1 MSGIKYYAPLP
12 VVGLGLGVSS
22 VVYAVEG
29 VGVEVLLNKL
39 PNTAANSLK
48 ISNKQAAQYTKEA
61 VLLSNLVS
69 RFTEISTQGS
79 KFEIKTNI
87 LFKYLSFIDVFP
99 SIVTGI
105 AVACNDACG
114 KPFDR
119 RELYNFL
126 RSSLDY
132 EGGAV
137 FWNKI
142 ACCLIGGLVLGNNG
156 ESISSYRRISIPY
169 GFCSIGLFSKNSLKE
184 IDINSNHTEKTVVDA
199 LNLCFCLDRSDFT
212 GFDEVSSNSI
222 SKASILDDV
231 EQLFMNIVVDKGGG
245 YFLRPSSLSKRAMLV
260 MAKNDFIGTEVLAE
274 FDKKTKENSLAS
286 SYKTL
291 ILKHNLEGVYRL

>member
-245 YFLRPSSLSKRAMLV
+245 YFLRPSSLSKRGIVV
-260 MAKNDFIGTEVLAE
+260 MAKNDFVGTEVLAE

>member
-1 MSGIKYYAPLP
+1 MSGIKYHAPLP
-12 VVGLGLGVSS
+12 IVGLGLGVSS

-29 VGVEVLLNKL
+29 LGVEVLLNKL
-39 PNTAANSLK
+39 PNSSANSLT
-48 ISNKQAAQYTKEA
+48 ITNKEAAQHTEE
-61 VLLSNLVS
+61 VSLLNNLVN
-69 RFTEISTQGS
+69 RFTEISVQES
-79 KFEIKTNI
+79 KIEIKTNM
-87 LFKYLSFIDVFP
+87 LFKYLSFFDLFP
-99 SIVTGI
+99 SIITGV

-132 EGGAV
+132 NGDTV

-156 ESISSYRRISIPY
+156 ESISSYRRITIPY
-169 GFCSIGLFSKNSLKE
+169 GFCSIGLFSINSSKE
-184 IDINSNHTEKTVVDA
+184 IDTNLNNTEKTVVDA

-212 GFDEVSSNSI
+212 GFDEISLNSI

-231 EQLFMNIVVDKGGG
+231 EQLFMDIVVDKGGG
-245 YFLRPSSLSKRAMLV
+245 YFLRPSSLSKRALVV
-260 MAKNDFIGTEVLAE
+260 MAKNDFVGTEVLAE

>member
-1 MSGIKYYAPLP
+1 MSGIKYHAPLP
-12 VVGLGLGVSS
+12 IVGLGLGVSS

-29 VGVEVLLNKL
+29 LGVEVLLNKL
-39 PNTAANSLK
+39 PNSSANSLT
-48 ISNKQAAQYTKEA
+48 ITNKEAAQHTEE
-61 VLLSNLVS
+61 VSLLNNLVN
-69 RFTEISTQGS
+69 RFTEISVQEC
-79 KFEIKTNI
+79 KLEIKTNI
-87 LFKYLSFIDVFP
+87 LFKYLSFFYLFP
-99 SIVTGI
+99 SIITGV

-114 KPFDR
+114 KPFER
-119 RELYNFL
+119 RELFNFL

-132 EGGAV
+132 NGDNV

-156 ESISSYRRISIPY
+156 ESISSYRRITIPY
-169 GFCSIGLFSKNSLKE
+169 GFCSIGLFSINSSKE
-184 IDINSNHTEKTVVDA
+184 IGTNLNNTEKTVVDA

-212 GFDEVSSNSI
+212 GFDEISLNSI

-231 EQLFMNIVVDKGGG
+231 EQLFMDIVVDKGGG
-245 YFLRPSSLSKRAMLV
+245 YFLRPSSLSKRALVV
-260 MAKNDFIGTEVLAE
+260 MAKNDFVGTEVLAE
-274 FDKKTKENSLAS
+274 FDKKTKESSLAS

>member
-99 SIVTGI
+99 SIITGI

>member
-1 MSGIKYYAPLP
+1 MSGIKYHAPLP
-12 VVGLGLGVSS
+12 IVGLGLGVSS

-29 VGVEVLLNKL
+29 LGVEVLLNKL
-39 PNTAANSLK
+39 PNSSANSLT
-48 ISNKQAAQYTKEA
+48 IRNKEAAQHTEE
-61 VLLSNLVS
+61 VLLLTNLVN
-69 RFTEISTQGS
+69 RFTEISVQAS
-79 KFEIKTNI
+79 RVEIITNI

-99 SIVTGI
+99 SIITGV

-114 KPFDR
+114 KPFNR

-126 RSSLDY
+126 RSSFAYNGD
-132 EGGAV
+132 AI

-142 ACCLIGGLVLGNNG
+142 ACCLIGGLVLGDNG
-156 ESISSYRRISIPY
+156 DSISNYRRISIPY
-169 GFCSIGLFSKNSLKE
+169 GFCSIGLFSNNSLNK
-184 IDINSNHTEKTVVDA
+184 IDINLNITEKTVVDA
-199 LNLCFCLDRSDFT
+199 LNFCFCLDRSDFT
-212 GFDEVSSNSI
+212 GFDEISSNSI

-245 YFLRPSSLSKRAMLV
+245 YFLRPSSLSKRALVV
-260 MAKNDFIGTEVLAE
+260 MAKNDFVGTEVLAE